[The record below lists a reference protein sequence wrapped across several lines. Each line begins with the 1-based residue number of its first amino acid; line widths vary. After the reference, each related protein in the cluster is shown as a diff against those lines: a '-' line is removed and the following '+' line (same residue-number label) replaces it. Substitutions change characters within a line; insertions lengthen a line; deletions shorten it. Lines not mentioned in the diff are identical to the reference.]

1 MQEKSINSTN
11 SYPLFPS
18 FTYTESKAF
27 EDLFRN
33 TCIFNTC
40 ANSDVQFSNADL
52 VNQFKYIA
60 EEIEELDQGICNEDV
75 IEQLD
80 GAVDSIVTLVGY
92 MQKIRNRYGIDLAKA
107 FDLIAQNNL
116 DKFPKDI
123 ATAEATVKMYEAKG
137 IETYIQKNEQYDCY
151 VIRDKKTDKVKK
163 PIGFIPVN
171 LADCFPKVN

>member
-1 MQEKSINSTN
+1 MQEKSTN

-40 ANSDVQFSNADL
+40 ANSDVQFENIDL
-52 VNQFKYIA
+52 VNQFKYID
-60 EEIEELDQGICNEDV
+60 EEINELEEGIEKGDIV
-75 IEQLD
+75 EQLD

-123 ATAEATVKMYEAKG
+123 ATAEATVKMYEAQG
-137 IETYIQKNEQYDCY
+137 IGTYIQKNEQYDCY

>member
-1 MQEKSINSTN
+1 MNKSQEK

-27 EDLFRN
+27 EDLFRS

-40 ANSDVQFSNADL
+40 ANSDVQFTDKDL
-52 VNQFKYIA
+52 VNQFEYIR
-60 EEIEELDQGICNEDV
+60 EEIDELKDGIDNQDIV
-75 IEQLD
+75 EQLD

-123 ATAEATVKMYEAKG
+123 GTAEATVKMYEAQG

-151 VIRDKKTDKVKK
+151 VIRDKNTDKVKK
-163 PIGFIPVN
+163 PIGFVPVN
-171 LADCFPKVN
+171 LADCFPKIN